1 MTDISVVD
9 EAASWAEL
17 LLKREHRGPGDTI
30 DAARARVA
38 RKHKLPEQAL
48 WSLRYRKPKD
58 IAGSI
63 YRSLYRAYLA
73 ETQTMEAKIAENLKL
88 IEALPAGAARDRMVA
103 QLARFQAAGA
113 DETQAAQA
121 TPSRTSTD

>member
-1 MTDISVVD
+1 MTDMSVVD
-9 EAASWAEL
+9 EAATWADL
-17 LLKREHRGPGDTI
+17 LVKREHRGPGDTI
-30 DAARARVA
+30 DAARARAA

-88 IEALPAGAARDRMVA
+88 LEALPPGAARDRMVA
-103 QLARFQAAGA
+103 QLARFQADSA
-113 DETQAAQA
+113 DQAEAPQA
-121 TPSRTSTD
+121 HRRRSTD

>member
-103 QLARFQAAGA
+103 QLARFQAAGT